1 MYDGLSI
8 SIIISLCAKKNKM
21 NCGSFAKSF
30 SYLDKIS
37 LFYSLVNIFWWLHR
51 VLAFPE
57 SFWTKEAL
65 MFVLQ
70 KWNAASDVLVGAL
83 QVKKTPKPLEW
94 TSGLDLWTGSLDW
107 SSGLV
112 LWTGPLDWSSGLVLW
127 TRLLS
132 QTDHNSLWQMRS
144 LPLAYFHCN
153 TWGSELTFFFLLL
166 LPSS

>member
-1 MYDGLSI
+1 MS
-8 SIIISLCAKKNKM
+8 
-21 NCGSFAKSF
+21 CGSFAKSF

-94 TSGLDLWTGSLDW
+94 TSRLDLWTGSLDWSSGLALWTGPLDWLSRLVLWAGPLDW

-112 LWTGPLDWSSGLVLW
+112 LWTGPLDWPSGLALWTGPLDWPSELVLW
-127 TRLLS
+127 TG
-132 QTDHNSLWQMRS
+132 
-144 LPLAYFHCN
+144 PLD
-153 TWGSELTFFFLLL
+153 
-166 LPSS
+166 